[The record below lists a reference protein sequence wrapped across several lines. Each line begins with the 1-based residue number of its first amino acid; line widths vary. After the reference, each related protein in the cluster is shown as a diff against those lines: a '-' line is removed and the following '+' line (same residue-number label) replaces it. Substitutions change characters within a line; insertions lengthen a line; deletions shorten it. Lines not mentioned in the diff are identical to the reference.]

1 MVLQLQ
7 ENQERLLEKQRV
19 EARLQNEMLKN
30 IEMQNSLNRSEL
42 EYLLMQIN
50 PHFLYNTLNTISAM
64 AIIESAALTKD
75 MLDCLSGLLRN
86 SLTVMSETI
95 PLATEIQT
103 LTYYLQI
110 QKVRFQSR
118 LQYRLDVSPDCLN
131 ENIPAMILQ
140 PLVENAI
147 IHGLEDRPEEGNILI
162 TAEKTENTLVLFPW
176 QTTGSVLLLNC
187 WKNCRLID
195 ILLGRSKNAV

>member
-19 EARLQNEMLKN
+19 EARLQNEILKN

-64 AIIESAALTKD
+64 AIIESAALAQD

-86 SLTVMSETI
+86 LSL
-95 PLATEIQT
+95 
-103 LTYYLQI
+103 
-110 QKVRFQSR
+110 
-118 LQYRLDVSPDCLN
+118 
-131 ENIPAMILQ
+131 
-140 PLVENAI
+140 
-147 IHGLEDRPEEGNILI
+147 IHI
-162 TAEKTENTLVLFPW
+162 
-176 QTTGSVLLLNC
+176 
-187 WKNCRLID
+187 
-195 ILLGRSKNAV
+195 